1 MLICLKSFC
10 EQKQYCDGDTVTEDK
25 LLLFL
30 VEEVTA
36 RPLRAKSYKVSNDVP
51 HDKTRL
57 A

>member
-1 MLICLKSFC
+1 MR
-10 EQKQYCDGDTVTEDK
+10 KQYCDRDTVTEDK

-36 RPLRAKSYKVSNDVP
+36 WPLRAKSCKVGDDVP
-51 HDKTRL
+51 DDETQL